1 MKFDIGVYTTW
12 MKIYNWILRKK
23 CPHRSYSGPHF
34 PAFGLNTER
43 CGVSLH
49 IQSECGKMQSRIT
62 PNTDAFP
69 AFGYIFNPVKWRNKN
84 KVKKSSK
91 IRYYQKTC
99 FCAIFECYYQS
110 FVSGKKTG
118 HFLLSPPKF
127 GIALI
132 ITNFLTSKVLWVQ
145 SCSVTFEATHI

>member
-49 IQSECGKMQSRIT
+49 IQSECGKTQSRIT
-62 PNTDAFP
+62 PNTDNFP
-69 AFGYIFNPVKWRNKN
+69 AAGYIFNPVKWIKQNHPVKWNKN

-91 IRYYQKTC
+91 TRYYQKTLILA
-99 FCAIFECYYQS
+99 FAQFLNAI
-110 FVSGKKTG
+110 T
-118 HFLLSPPKF
+118 
-127 GIALI
+127 
-132 ITNFLTSKVLWVQ
+132 KVLFLERRLGIFF
-145 SCSVTFEATHI
+145 CLHPNLGLH

>member
-62 PNTDAFP
+62 PNTDTFP

-91 IRYYQKTC
+91 TRYYQKTLI
-99 FCAIFECYYQS
+99 FAFAQFLNAI
-110 FVSGKKTG
+110 T
-118 HFLLSPPKF
+118 
-127 GIALI
+127 
-132 ITNFLTSKVLWVQ
+132 KVLFLERRLGIFF
-145 SCSVTFEATHI
+145 CLHPNLGLH